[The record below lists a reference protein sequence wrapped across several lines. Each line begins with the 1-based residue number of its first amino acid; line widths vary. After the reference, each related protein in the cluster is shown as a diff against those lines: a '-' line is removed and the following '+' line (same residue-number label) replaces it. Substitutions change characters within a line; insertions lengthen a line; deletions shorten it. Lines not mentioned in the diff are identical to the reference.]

1 MVKNLH
7 QFQHCVY
14 VVDYSSFYIFCTT
27 EAVLA
32 AVRKVLFP
40 VHHFFVEIEGRS
52 PPTEAQLASAIA
64 AALKLDRAAVH
75 VELDDN
81 SEESDSLD
89 AADDSTSHVH
99 SDACNHDHSN
109 NNDDDHHDYD
119 HGHAHSHE
127 HGAPHSHSH

>member
-1 MVKNLH
+1 MCL
-7 QFQHCVY
+7 
-14 VVDYSSFYIFCTT
+14 FCNA

-64 AALKLDRAAVH
+64 AALKLDRAAVR

-81 SEESDSLD
+81 SDDSDSLT
-89 AADDSTSHVH
+89 DDLDGHVH
-99 SDACNHDHSN
+99 SDACNHDHDHGHGH
-109 NNDDDHHDYD
+109 DDDGGHS
-119 HGHAHSHE
+119 HAHSHE